1 MWDDQSFS
9 QRNRETERTLVIGV
23 GGDREVRQGGRQN
36 LKKEESEGR

>member
-1 MWDDQSFS
+1 MISHS
-9 QRNRETERTLVIGV
+9 VKETGKQRTLVIGV